1 MKIKRLKAKNV
12 YSFESLDIEF
22 TNSVVQ
28 ITGKNLDEKRTE
40 DSINGIGKTNI
51 YNLIIQALYSR
62 DVLKTKKGYLKNMFT
77 KGDFKIELWVDDYV
91 LTYTKSECTLSENG
105 NVILNGRKVITDF
118 FENLIPFELMLPLTY
133 ISSSIYFPF
142 FDATPKQ
149 QKELITL
156 IFNDLLKVKNAVP
169 HLRESIQEV
178 KNTLRTIDGKREVFE
193 EIIEKELDSQYL
205 SVPELPKLEGLSNKI
220 YELES
225 KIREAKKLEEEKK
238 QLEQVEKPEEVEN
251 KEEEYNEVIR
261 RVQKADGIIEL
272 EIEKLKKMLRIKDY
286 SVCPTC
292 GAKIEYDEKLEEE
305 QRQYIK
311 KLQKA
316 REELQ
321 EKQRELKLHQD
332 KYKKYL
338 NASTLYTESQ
348 KKLAYISIADVTEIE
363 NEITR
368 LRELDKKQN
377 EEYEKVKQERE
388 KAISHNAYLDAE
400 KKNKENAKVE
410 LAQLEEKEKES
421 RTLLQD
427 LELLLEICDKVII
440 EKQIPKRLELL
451 EKLINIELSNFT
463 SQYKIKLDMNE
474 KIKPKI
480 VKNGKEYPYENCSQG
495 ERGRINLALL
505 FAIRCIFEKIE
516 KPVPNFLFIDE
527 LLNIIDTGGKEL
539 IVTTLQTLDITSMIV
554 CHDYEFDIP
563 QLVLIKKEN
572 KTNVQK

>member
-1 MKIKRLKAKNV
+1 
-12 YSFESLDIEF
+12 
-22 TNSVVQ
+22 
-28 ITGKNLDEKRTE
+28 
-40 DSINGIGKTNI
+40 
-51 YNLIIQALYSR
+51 
-62 DVLKTKKGYLKNMFT
+62 
-77 KGDFKIELWVDDYV
+77 
-91 LTYTKSECTLSENG
+91 
-105 NVILNGRKVITDF
+105 
-118 FENLIPFELMLPLTY
+118 
-133 ISSSIYFPF
+133 
-142 FDATPKQ
+142 
-149 QKELITL
+149 L

-169 HLRESIQEV
+169 QLRENIQEV

-205 SVPELPKLEGLSNKI
+205 PVPELPKVESLNSKV

-225 KIREAKKLEEEKK
+225 KIREAKKLEEEKR

-332 KYKKYL
+332 KYTKYL
-338 NASTLYTESQ
+338 KASTLYTESQ
-348 KKLAYISIADVTEIE
+348 KKLAYILIPDVTEIE
-363 NEITR
+363 KEIIQ

-388 KAISHNAYLDAE
+388 KAISHNAHLDAE

-410 LAQLEEKEKES
+410 LAQLEEKEKAS
-421 RTLLQD
+421 KALLQD

-505 FAIRCIFEKIE
+505 FAIRCILEKID

-572 KTNVQK
+572 KTNVQR